1 MKGDSTTVM
10 LLISENQMT
19 RILSQVKDYIQ
30 AAIEHGASHFTIEIE
45 ADEADT
51 APFSDPRPLV
61 RIHYTEESDGIF

>member
-1 MKGDSTTVM
+1 M

-51 APFSDPRPLV
+51 APFSDLLPLV